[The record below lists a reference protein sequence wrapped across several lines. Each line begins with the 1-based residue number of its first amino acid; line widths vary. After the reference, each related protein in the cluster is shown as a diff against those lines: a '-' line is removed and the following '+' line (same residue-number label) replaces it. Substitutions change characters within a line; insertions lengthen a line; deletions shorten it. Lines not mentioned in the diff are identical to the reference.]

1 MHVGPCTRTRDY
13 SPVPV
18 EHKPDRDA
26 QAATSTRLRASNVA
40 RIEATWPI
48 TVLHELLGD
57 LGIGEAEG
65 DLRGNDHLTGRERVS
80 GPARTG
86 AADSLQQFEA
96 KVGMLPP
103 R

>member
-13 SPVPV
+13 STVPV

-48 TVLHELLGD
+48 TVLNELTSFSAISALVRPKATAG
-57 LGIGEAEG
+57 AMTTS
-65 DLRGNDHLTGRERVS
+65 RAVS
-80 GPARTG
+80 
-86 AADSLQQFEA
+86 E
-96 KVGMLPP
+96 
-103 R
+103 